1 MNQNS
6 YTTNQST
13 ITYDLNIFKFSFSK
27 KGKILGI
34 DTGKKYI
41 GLSLSD
47 YEKKVAVAHKT
58 IFRKKFKEDIEI
70 LKTSVDEHDVVSF
83 VIGLP
88 LNKDGSKG
96 PRSQSAITFAIDL
109 SKYFNLPV
117 YFWDERFSSIGIE
130 KEMLRSGIKRKN
142 IKKYLDVSAATWI
155 LQSALDAANYGD
167 KI

>member
-1 MNQNS
+1 MLQSLFSMNQNS
-6 YTTNQST
+6 FTTNQST

-58 IFRKKFKEDIEI
+58 ILRKKFKEDIEI
-70 LKTSVDEHDVVSF
+70 LKTSVDENDVVSF

-109 SKYFNLPV
+109 SSLLST
-117 YFWDERFSSIGIE
+117 SSLLG
-130 KEMLRSGIKRKN
+130 LVNDFQFLSN
-142 IKKYLDVSAATWI
+142 IFVPSIILSFFLVALFRYVDVE
-155 LQSALDAANYGD
+155 LCL
-167 KI
+167 